1 MAARSL
7 GTLTL
12 DLIAK
17 IGGFTAPLDKAE
29 RHADRRL
36 RDIQK
41 NAEKTGQFVQK
52 ALGVI
57 ATGAAFRTIIGNTIE
72 QERVTAQLEATM
84 RSTGRYTP
92 QLSKELQGYAASLQ
106 GLTTYGDEAIIGS
119 EALLLTFTQIGGDA
133 FPRAQKAILD
143 VATAMGTDL
152 KAATLQVGKALN
164 DPLLGITALSRSGIQ
179 FSEDQKAVIKAF
191 VETGQSA
198 KAQAVILEELERQF
212 GGSAEAAR
220 NTLGGS
226 LKSLKNSFGDLLEGD
241 AQGEGVKG
249 AIASINDLTDVL
261 NDPAVKQGFAVIVD
275 GAVTAA
281 AKIAQMTADIAG
293 FVKFAAEDLAASF
306 NGAAPD
312 DLVRIGEEIESLQK
326 KIARFKK
333 SMDGRGGVSKWLD
346 EALGLDESAAARL
359 KSWEDRLSHLQAL
372 LKMAEE
378 RPQSSS
384 KPDIALPNVPVVASG
399 VVGGLPAD
407 EDDFLKKFM
416 EGNELRIQDQIDTTA
431 ALLAEEQ
438 DLMTA
443 MSDANDIRIQEAIDA
458 NTSFWD
464 EYLKSA
470 EKALTSVDDLALST
484 IENFSGGMG
493 NALESIV
500 FDFEN
505 LGDAFDTIM
514 ESMARNMI
522 NALGKM
528 TAEWLAYKAVQA
540 IIGKSGQAGVVASV
554 ASEASSGVL
563 LAGINA
569 YSSTA
574 AIPYVGPG
582 LAPSASAAAVAAT
595 SPMASAA
602 VAAAAS
608 GFAGAFDAGGEI
620 PAGMF
625 GLVGERGPELVSG
638 PARVTGRVD
647 TQSVFDRMA
656 KDKSESGA
664 SAVPPQVNVRIV
676 NVDSEDRIAD
686 AIGSDTGERAILNV
700 AGRNPDF
707 FRKLASG

>member
-1 MAARSL
+1 MATNSL

-29 RHADRRL
+29 RHADRRM

-52 ALGVI
+52 AIGAI
-57 ATGAAFRTIIGNTIE
+57 ATGVAFRSIIGNTIE

-92 QLSKELQGYAASLQ
+92 ELSKELQGYAASLQ
-106 GLTTYGDEAIIGS
+106 TLTDYGDEAIIGS
-119 EALLLTFTQIGGDA
+119 EALLLTFTQIGGDV
-133 FPRAQKAILD
+133 FPRAQKSILD

-164 DPLLGITALSRSGIQ
+164 DPILGVSALAESGIQ
-179 FSEDQKAVIKAF
+179 FTEDQKGMIRSL
-191 VETGQSA
+191 VETGDAA
-198 KAQAVILEELERQF
+198 KAQGIILEELERQF

-241 AQGEGVKG
+241 SQGEGVKG

-293 FVKFAAEDLAASF
+293 FIKFASEDLAATI

-312 DLVRIGEEIESLQK
+312 DLVRINEEIADLTG
-326 KIARFKK
+326 KIDRFHKA
-333 SMDGRGGVSKWLD
+333 MEGRGSVSKWLD
-346 EALGLDESAAARL
+346 EVVGLDDSAEARL
-359 KSWEDRLSHLQAL
+359 QGWQQRLDHLQQMVADF
-372 LKMAEE
+372 KPAS
-378 RPQSSS
+378 PKSSV
-384 KPDIALPNVPVVASG
+384 INLPLVPVGGGGSA
-399 VVGGLPAD
+399 GGLPAD

-416 EGNELRIQDQIDTTA
+416 EGNELRIQDQIDTA
-431 ALLAEEQ
+431 DALLAEEQ
-438 DLMTA
+438 DLMAA
-443 MSDANDIRIQEAIDA
+443 MSEANDIRIQEGIDA
-458 NTSFWD
+458 SASFWD
-464 EYLKSA
+464 AYLKSA
-470 EKALTSVDDLALST
+470 EEALTSVDDLALST
-484 IENFSGGMG
+484 IENFSSGMG

-514 ESMARNMI
+514 ESMARNMV

-540 IIGKSGQAGVVASV
+540 LVGSAGQAGVVAAVS
-554 ASEASSGVL
+554 SEASTGVL

-569 YSSTA
+569 FSSTA
-574 AIPYVGPG
+574 AIPIVGPA
-582 LAPSASAAAVAAT
+582 LAPGASAAAIAATTPMAAAAVAA
-595 SPMASAA
+595 ASA
-602 VAAAAS
+602 

-638 PARVTGRVD
+638 PAHVTGRMD
-647 TQSVFDRMA
+647 TQAVFDKMA
-656 KDKSESGA
+656 QDKVDAGGGRE
-664 SAVPPQVNVRIV
+664 PQVNIRIV
-676 NVDSEDRIAD
+676 NVDSVDRIAE
-686 AIGSDTGERAILNV
+686 AIGSDPVERAILNV
-700 AGRNPDF
+700 GGRNPEF
-707 FRKLASG
+707 YRKLANG